1 MENLSPQQ
9 LQDYLFVIRIG
20 ANFIGMGQPYNASI
34 LAMQLNHCLSH
45 PEKFGDLVL
54 WLRFG
59 VINSWQPNWLGF

>member
-1 MENLSPQQ
+1 MS
-9 LQDYLFVIRIG
+9 DYLFVTRIG
-20 ANFIGMGQPYNASI
+20 ANFIGMGQHRNAYN

-45 PEKFGDLVL
+45 REKFGDLVL